1 MKRSGMPQR
10 TKPLERGAPLARGSQ
25 LARTTR
31 LKPRSS
37 KMAAVYKIRRPL
49 VATLL
54 ETRPWCEIHWDAD
67 CQGRSTDVHEPE
79 MRSRGCDI
87 TDENAC
93 ITACRYCHDQVHLH
107 PAEATERGFMI
118 PSRPV
123 AKPWQVIA

>member
-1 MKRSGMPQR
+1 MKRNG
-10 TKPLERGAPLARGSQ
+10 PLERRTELPRGDPIARK
-25 LARTTR
+25 TK
-31 LKPRSS
+31 LKPRSK
-37 KMAAVYKIRRPL
+37 KMAAVYEIRRPL
-49 VATLL
+49 VAALL
-54 ETRPWCEIHWDAD
+54 ECRPWCEVRWDAG

-123 AKPWQVIA
+123 AKPWQVTA